1 MNNGTD
7 VTFTVYT
14 RAKHDGIDIPHN
26 VAVSCNETEWN
37 KTNNE
42 ANKLVDVVII
52 PYPVKTV
59 NNITPYYH
67 DVIEYNLTIVNNGTN
82 KYAGILNV
90 TDSLPDGLVFN
101 GTYYVKGGN
110 ETAKFVNINNQTL
123 TWFITNITAKSN
135 AVITLYVKVNALG
148 NLITDRTFIDNITNN
163 NKNINS
169 LEYFVDDVAVW
180 TIVVSNAGNGTNATN
195 VTLKDLFP
203 SDHFKIIDFDAPAGT
218 EYNSTT
224 GIWTIGN
231 LANGTNVTLVINS
244 TAKHEGN
251 DIPHNV
257 SVSCNETEWN
267 MTNNNANKFVDVV
280 PYPVKTV
287 NNSTPYYHEEV
298 LYNLTVVNTGA
309 DNYTD
314 VLTVVDVLP
323 Y

>member
-1 MNNGTD
+1 MRDFFPGTNFEFINCTLANGTNYTGDTWYIGDLNNGTD

-110 ETAKFVNINNQTL
+110 EAAKFVNINNQTL
-123 TWFITNITAKSN
+123 IWFITNITAKSN

-169 LEYFVDDVAVW
+169 L
-180 TIVVSNAGNGTNATN
+180 
-195 VTLKDLFP
+195 
-203 SDHFKIIDFDAPAGT
+203 
-218 EYNSTT
+218 
-224 GIWTIGN
+224 
-231 LANGTNVTLVINS
+231 
-244 TAKHEGN
+244 
-251 DIPHNV
+251 
-257 SVSCNETEWN
+257 
-267 MTNNNANKFVDVV
+267 
-280 PYPVKTV
+280 
-287 NNSTPYYHEEV
+287 V
-298 LYNLTVVNTGA
+298 LMQPML
-309 DNYTD
+309 
-314 VLTVVDVLP
+314 L
-323 Y
+323 